1 MQHILSQLLLSWFL
15 GKYISPIIINNKS
28 KFIHITTSILLFLP
42 WVVATYR
49 FSFGLMYYFVSCLQ
63 YKPQNCQPVNPVIY
77 PKHCLWKDKPFHFL
91 DDFIII
97 KLWQMMPNE
106 KLHVD
111 FIEPTLYVFLLTLW
125 DNVAWQSSLWQMH
138 TDMQSLFKQPVQL
151 LWKQSFPVHIQI
163 KPIHFLWPWFVAPL

>member
-1 MQHILSQLLLSWFL
+1 MCACVSLEIIWLQHILSQLLLSWFL

-63 YKPQNCQPVNPVIY
+63 YKPKNCQPVNPVIY

-106 KLHVD
+106 KITCWFHWTDPVC
-111 FIEPTLYVFLLTLW
+111 FSTYIVR
-125 DNVAWQSSLWQMH
+125 QCSLAVVTMTNAH
-138 TDMQSLFKQPVQL
+138 RHAESL
-151 LWKQSFPVHIQI
+151 
-163 KPIHFLWPWFVAPL
+163 